1 MSFMQINEVK
11 KIITLHLE
19 GMPLRNI
26 GDEMGISKD
35 TVGSV
40 IEKWKNGSV
49 PFLQQSIPYENRIME
64 IAKFTTAN
72 QIDLDDFIKVQ
83 FDLGVLKEI
92 GVGKDQIFSVAQIL
106 AKLKTEEIE
115 SLISTIKG
123 ISERH
128 INITELGSI
137 IDDME
142 KTKNNLNENIAG
154 NNEKLQSQRKEI
166 ENNNSMIARQ
176 NLEINSKEN
185 VLKDIEQDIHTQKEK
200 LKISERLHKDLNDLG
215 VKAEELETFLQTA
228 ARLQCDSKKLRN
240 LWDIWDALPD
250 EIDRSMEIQEIHDTL
265 ATIKKTDWDIKSALK
280 LGNKLMPIS
289 MDRDDA
295 IQKASNLAMS
305 FSELE
310 KVIKR
315 KRMEI
320 KDMKGKIEGIKQEK
334 SELSKEKD
342 ELIKENEKIKA
353 YRDRNMKSNSEYITE
368 TIKTKMKIEE
378 NQTQIDGGMAI
389 AALLKSDKR
398 VNLDLSYFNSSSPLV
413 SNEDYKKAR
422 EKMLEFILY
431 ELRHEIAIVK
441 FTSRGMMKIVEGD
454 EYEKAIQVN
463 ADADW
468 VNFKLDRANKII
480 NDYGND
486 IKSLIKDAMDGKEN
500 LGDIS
505 KEFSSIIENAVKT
518 FVNEKLS
525 SSMDKPRNDLRADVF
540 PVKTEIDGEL
550 VNVMISFISM
560 SASLR
565 RNLEY
570 VKATVYGSERT
581 LSIPICEALRFLT
594 MELIDNTI
602 DSKMRTEFRNS
613 INYEKIDMETGNVN
627 GNKITLVHL
636 YDRDKKK

>member
-1 MSFMQINEVK
+1 
-11 KIITLHLE
+11 
-19 GMPLRNI
+19 MPLRNI

-40 IEKWKNGSV
+40 IEKWKNGNV

-250 EIDRSMEIQEIHDTL
+250 EIDRSMEVQEIHDTL
-265 ATIKKTDWDIKSALK
+265 ATIKKTGWDIKSALK

-295 IQKASNLAMS
+295 ILKASNLAMS

-310 KVIKR
+310 KVTKR

-320 KDMKGKIEGIKQEK
+320 KDMKGKIEEMKQEK

-353 YRDRNMKSNSEYITE
+353 YKERNMKSNSEYITE
-368 TIKTKMKIEE
+368 TIKTKMKIKE

-613 INYEKIDMETGNVN
+613 INYEKIDMETGNAT
-627 GNKITLVHL
+627 GNKITLVHFN
-636 YDRDKKK
+636 DRDKKK

>member
-1 MSFMQINEVK
+1 
-11 KIITLHLE
+11 
-19 GMPLRNI
+19 MPLRNI

-40 IEKWKNGSV
+40 IEKWKNGNV

-250 EIDRSMEIQEIHDTL
+250 EIDRSMEVQEIHDTL
-265 ATIKKTDWDIKSALK
+265 ATIKKTGWDIKSALK

-310 KVIKR
+310 KIIKR

-320 KDMKGKIEGIKQEK
+320 KDMKGKIEEMKQEK

-353 YRDRNMKSNSEYITE
+353 YKERNMKSNSEYITE
-368 TIKTKMKIEE
+368 TIKTKMKIKE

-613 INYEKIDMETGNVN
+613 INYEKIDMETGNAT
-627 GNKITLVHL
+627 GNKITLVHFN
-636 YDRDKKK
+636 DRDKKK

>member
-250 EIDRSMEIQEIHDTL
+250 EIDRSMEVQEIHDTL

-295 IQKASNLAMS
+295 IQKASNLAMN

-310 KVIKR
+310 KIIKR

-320 KDMKGKIEGIKQEK
+320 KDMKGKIEEMKQEK

-353 YRDRNMKSNSEYITE
+353 YKERNMKSNSEYITE
-368 TIKTKMKIEE
+368 TIKTKMKIKE

>member
-1 MSFMQINEVK
+1 
-11 KIITLHLE
+11 
-19 GMPLRNI
+19 MPLRNI

-228 ARLQCDSKKLRN
+228 ARLRCDSKKLRN

-250 EIDRSMEIQEIHDTL
+250 EIDRSMEVQEIHDTL
-265 ATIKKTDWDIKSALK
+265 ATIKKTGWDIKSALK

>member
-1 MSFMQINEVK
+1 MSFMEINESK

-40 IEKWKNGSV
+40 IEKWKNGNV
-49 PFLQQSIPYENRIME
+49 PFLQQSIPYENRIIE

-72 QIDLDDFIKVQ
+72 QIDIDDFTKVQ

-106 AKLKTEEIE
+106 AKLKTEEIA
-115 SLISTIKG
+115 SLLSTIKG

-128 INITELGSI
+128 INITDLGSI
-137 IDDME
+137 IDNME

-154 NNEKLQSQRKEI
+154 NNEKLQSQSKEI
-166 ENNNSMIARQ
+166 ENNKSIIAKQ
-176 NLEINSKEN
+176 NLEIDSKEN
-185 VLKDIEQDIHTQKEK
+185 VLKDIEQDIHTQKER
-200 LKISERLHKDLNDLG
+200 LKISERLHKNLNDLG

-240 LWDIWDALPD
+240 LWDIWEALPE
-250 EIDRSMEIQEIHDTL
+250 EIDRSMEVQEIHDTL
-265 ATIKKTDWDIKSALK
+265 ATIKKTGWDIKSALK

-295 IQKASNLAMS
+295 ILKASNLAMS

-310 KVIKR
+310 KVTKR

-320 KDMKGKIEGIKQEK
+320 KDMKGKIEEMKQEK

-353 YRDRNMKSNSEYITE
+353 YKERNMKSNSEYITE
-368 TIKTKMKIEE
+368 TIKTKMKIKE
-378 NQTQIDGGMAI
+378 NQTQIDSGMAI
-389 AALLKSDKR
+389 AALLRSDKR

-441 FTSRGMMKIVEGD
+441 FTSRGMIKIIDGD

-468 VNFKLDRANKII
+468 TNFKLDRANKII

-486 IKSLIKDAMDGKEN
+486 IKSLIKDALDGKEN

-540 PVKTEIDGEL
+540 PVKTEINGEL
-550 VNVMISFISM
+550 INVMISFSSM

-602 DSKMRTEFRNS
+602 DSNMRTEFRNS

-627 GNKITLVHL
+627 GNKITLVHFHN
-636 YDRDKKK
+636 RDKKR

>member
-1 MSFMQINEVK
+1 
-11 KIITLHLE
+11 
-19 GMPLRNI
+19 MPLRNI

-40 IEKWKNGSV
+40 IEKWKNGNV

-137 IDDME
+137 IDNME

-228 ARLQCDSKKLRN
+228 ARLRCDSKKLRN
-240 LWDIWDALPD
+240 LWDIWDALPE
-250 EIDRSMEIQEIHDTL
+250 EIDRSMEVQEIHDTL
-265 ATIKKTDWDIKSALK
+265 ATIKKTGWDIKSALK

-320 KDMKGKIEGIKQEK
+320 KDMKGKIEEMKQEK

-342 ELIKENEKIKA
+342 ELIKENEKIEA
-353 YRDRNMKSNSEYITE
+353 YKERNMKANSEYITE
-368 TIKTKMKIEE
+368 TIKTKMKIKE

-389 AALLKSDKR
+389 AALLRSDKR

-431 ELRHEIAIVK
+431 ELRHEIAIIK
-441 FTSRGMMKIVEGD
+441 FTSRGMMKIVDGD

-468 VNFKLDRANKII
+468 INYKLDIANKII

-486 IKSLIKDAMDGKEN
+486 IKSLIKDALDGKEN

-540 PVKTEIDGEL
+540 PVKTEINGEL
-550 VNVMISFISM
+550 INVMISFSSM

-565 RNLEY
+565 RDLEY

-602 DSKMRTEFRNS
+602 DSNMRTEFRNS
-613 INYEKIDMETGNVN
+613 INYEKIDVETGNATR
-627 GNKITLVHL
+627 NKITLVHFN
-636 YDRDKKK
+636 DRDKKR

>member
-1 MSFMQINEVK
+1 MQINEVK

>member
-1 MSFMQINEVK
+1 
-11 KIITLHLE
+11 
-19 GMPLRNI
+19 
-26 GDEMGISKD
+26 
-35 TVGSV
+35 
-40 IEKWKNGSV
+40 
-49 PFLQQSIPYENRIME
+49 
-64 IAKFTTAN
+64 
-72 QIDLDDFIKVQ
+72 
-83 FDLGVLKEI
+83 
-92 GVGKDQIFSVAQIL
+92 
-106 AKLKTEEIE
+106 
-115 SLISTIKG
+115 
-123 ISERH
+123 
-128 INITELGSI
+128 
-137 IDDME
+137 
-142 KTKNNLNENIAG
+142 
-154 NNEKLQSQRKEI
+154 
-166 ENNNSMIARQ
+166 
-176 NLEINSKEN
+176 
-185 VLKDIEQDIHTQKEK
+185 
-200 LKISERLHKDLNDLG
+200 
-215 VKAEELETFLQTA
+215 
-228 ARLQCDSKKLRN
+228 
-240 LWDIWDALPD
+240 
-250 EIDRSMEIQEIHDTL
+250 
-265 ATIKKTDWDIKSALK
+265 
-280 LGNKLMPIS
+280 
-289 MDRDDA
+289 
-295 IQKASNLAMS
+295 
-305 FSELE
+305 
-310 KVIKR
+310 
-315 KRMEI
+315 MEI
-320 KDMKGKIEGIKQEK
+320 KDMKGKIEEMKQEK

-353 YRDRNMKSNSEYITE
+353 YKERNMKSNSEYITE
-368 TIKTKMKIEE
+368 TIKTKMKIKE

-613 INYEKIDMETGNVN
+613 INYEKIDMETGNAT
-627 GNKITLVHL
+627 GNKITLVHFN
-636 YDRDKKK
+636 DRDKKK

>member
-1 MSFMQINEVK
+1 MEINESK

-40 IEKWKNGSV
+40 IEKWKNGNV
-49 PFLQQSIPYENRIME
+49 PFLQQSIPYENRIIE

-72 QIDLDDFIKVQ
+72 QIDIDDFTKVQ

-106 AKLKTEEIE
+106 AKLKTEEIA
-115 SLISTIKG
+115 SLLSTIKG

-128 INITELGSI
+128 INITDLGSI
-137 IDDME
+137 IDNME

-154 NNEKLQSQRKEI
+154 NNEKLQSQSKEI
-166 ENNNSMIARQ
+166 ENNKSIIAKQ
-176 NLEINSKEN
+176 NLEIDSKEN
-185 VLKDIEQDIHTQKEK
+185 VLKDIEQDIHTQKER
-200 LKISERLHKDLNDLG
+200 LKISERLHKNLNDLG

-240 LWDIWDALPD
+240 LWDIWEALPE
-250 EIDRSMEIQEIHDTL
+250 EIDRSMEVQEIHDTL
-265 ATIKKTDWDIKSALK
+265 ATIKKTGWDIKSALK

-295 IQKASNLAMS
+295 ILKASNLAMS

-310 KVIKR
+310 KVTKR

-320 KDMKGKIEGIKQEK
+320 KDMKGKIEEMKQEK

-353 YRDRNMKSNSEYITE
+353 YKERNMKSNSEYITE
-368 TIKTKMKIEE
+368 TIKTKMKIKE
-378 NQTQIDGGMAI
+378 NQTQIDSGMAI
-389 AALLKSDKR
+389 AALLRSDKR

-441 FTSRGMMKIVEGD
+441 FTSRGMIKIIDGD

-468 VNFKLDRANKII
+468 TNFKLDRANKII

-486 IKSLIKDAMDGKEN
+486 IKSLIKDALDGKEN

-540 PVKTEIDGEL
+540 PVKTEINGEL
-550 VNVMISFISM
+550 INVMISFSSM

-602 DSKMRTEFRNS
+602 DSNMRTEFRNS

-627 GNKITLVHL
+627 GNKITLVHFHN
-636 YDRDKKK
+636 RDKKR

>member
-1 MSFMQINEVK
+1 
-11 KIITLHLE
+11 
-19 GMPLRNI
+19 MPLRNI

-40 IEKWKNGSV
+40 IEKWKNGNV

-250 EIDRSMEIQEIHDTL
+250 EIDRSMEVQEIHDTL
-265 ATIKKTDWDIKSALK
+265 ATIKKTGWDIKSALK

-310 KVIKR
+310 KIIKR

-320 KDMKGKIEGIKQEK
+320 KDMKGKIEEMKQEK

-353 YRDRNMKSNSEYITE
+353 YKERNMKSNSEYITE
-368 TIKTKMKIEE
+368 TIKTKMKIKE
-378 NQTQIDGGMAI
+378 NQTQIDSGMAI

-441 FTSRGMMKIVEGD
+441 FTSRGMMKIIDGD

-468 VNFKLDRANKII
+468 TNFKLDRANKII

-613 INYEKIDMETGNVN
+613 INYEKIDMETGNAT
-627 GNKITLVHL
+627 GNKITLVHFN
-636 YDRDKKK
+636 DRDKKK

>member
-1 MSFMQINEVK
+1 
-11 KIITLHLE
+11 
-19 GMPLRNI
+19 MPLRNI

-40 IEKWKNGSV
+40 IEKWKNGNV

-240 LWDIWDALPD
+240 LWDIWDALPE
-250 EIDRSMEIQEIHDTL
+250 EIDRSMEVQEIHDTL
-265 ATIKKTDWDIKSALK
+265 ATIKKTGWDIKSALK

-295 IQKASNLAMS
+295 IQKASNLAMN

-310 KVIKR
+310 KIIKR

-320 KDMKGKIEGIKQEK
+320 KDMKGKIEEMKQEK

-353 YRDRNMKSNSEYITE
+353 YKERNMKSNSEYITE
-368 TIKTKMKIEE
+368 TIKTKMKIKE

>member
-1 MSFMQINEVK
+1 MSFMEINDAK

-40 IEKWKNGSV
+40 IEKWKNGNV
-49 PFLQQSIPYENRIME
+49 PFLQQSIPYENRIIE

-83 FDLGVLKEI
+83 FDLGVLMEI
-92 GVGKDQIFSVAQIL
+92 GVGKDQIFFIAKIL

-128 INITELGSI
+128 INISDLGSA

-142 KTKNNLNENIAG
+142 KTKNNLNENIAE

-176 NLEINSKEN
+176 NLEINSKEK

-228 ARLQCDSKKLRN
+228 ARLQCDSKNLRN
-240 LWDIWDALPD
+240 LSEIWDALPD
-250 EIDRSMEIQEIHDTL
+250 EIDRSMEVQEIHDTL
-265 ATIKKTDWDIKSALK
+265 ATIKKTGWDIKSALK

-320 KDMKGKIEGIKQEK
+320 KDMKGKIEEMKQEK

-342 ELIKENEKIKA
+342 ELIKENEKIEA
-353 YRDRNMKSNSEYITE
+353 YKERNMKANSEYITE
-368 TIKTKMKIEE
+368 TIKTKMKIKE

-431 ELRHEIAIVK
+431 ELRHEIAIIK
-441 FTSRGMMKIVEGD
+441 FTSRGMMKIVDGD

-468 VNFKLDRANKII
+468 INYKLDRANKII

>member
-1 MSFMQINEVK
+1 
-11 KIITLHLE
+11 
-19 GMPLRNI
+19 MPLRNI

-40 IEKWKNGSV
+40 IEKWKNGNV

-240 LWDIWDALPD
+240 LWDIWDALPE
-250 EIDRSMEIQEIHDTL
+250 EIDRSMEVQEIHDTL
-265 ATIKKTDWDIKSALK
+265 ATIKKTGWDIKSALK

-320 KDMKGKIEGIKQEK
+320 KDMKGKIEEMKQEK

-353 YRDRNMKSNSEYITE
+353 YKERNMKSNSEYITE

>member
-1 MSFMQINEVK
+1 
-11 KIITLHLE
+11 
-19 GMPLRNI
+19 MPLRNI

-40 IEKWKNGSV
+40 IEKWKNGNV

-137 IDDME
+137 IDNME

-240 LWDIWDALPD
+240 LWDIWDALPE
-250 EIDRSMEIQEIHDTL
+250 EIDRSMEVQEIHDTL
-265 ATIKKTDWDIKSALK
+265 ATIKKTGWDIKSALK

-320 KDMKGKIEGIKQEK
+320 KDMKGKIEEMKQEK

-353 YRDRNMKSNSEYITE
+353 YKERNMKSNSEYITE

>member
-1 MSFMQINEVK
+1 
-11 KIITLHLE
+11 
-19 GMPLRNI
+19 MPLRNI

-40 IEKWKNGSV
+40 IEKWKNGNV

-137 IDDME
+137 IDNME

-250 EIDRSMEIQEIHDTL
+250 EIDRSMEVQEIHDTL
-265 ATIKKTDWDIKSALK
+265 ATIKKTGWDIKSALK

-320 KDMKGKIEGIKQEK
+320 KDMKGKIEEMKQEK

-353 YRDRNMKSNSEYITE
+353 YKERNMKSNSEYITE
-368 TIKTKMKIEE
+368 TIKTKMKIKE

-389 AALLKSDKR
+389 AALLRSDKR

>member
-1 MSFMQINEVK
+1 MEINDAK

-40 IEKWKNGSV
+40 IEKWKNGNV
-49 PFLQQSIPYENRIME
+49 PFLQQSIPYENRIIE

-137 IDDME
+137 IDNME

-240 LWDIWDALPD
+240 LWDIWDALPE
-250 EIDRSMEIQEIHDTL
+250 EIDRSMEVQEIHDTL
-265 ATIKKTDWDIKSALK
+265 ATIKKTGWDIKSALK

-305 FSELE
+305 FSNVEEVIKQKKKGYKEIKE
-310 KVIKR
+310 KVDRLTFKVDGL
-315 KRMEI
+315 KKEI
-320 KDMKGKIEGIKQEK
+320 LR
-334 SELSKEKD
+334 LSMEKD
-342 ELIKENEKIKA
+342 EIIKQKEEELA
-353 YRDRNMKSNSEYITE
+353 EMERYRKRNTGYMVEARNVTSLMHDRQK
-368 TIKTKMKIEE
+368 
-378 NQTQIDGGMAI
+378 QIDGGMAI

-441 FTSRGMMKIVEGD
+441 FTSRGMNMK
-454 EYEKAIQVN
+454 KP
-463 ADADW
+463 
-468 VNFKLDRANKII
+468 FK
-480 NDYGND
+480 
-486 IKSLIKDAMDGKEN
+486 SMQMQ
-500 LGDIS
+500 
-505 KEFSSIIENAVKT
+505 IE
-518 FVNEKLS
+518 
-525 SSMDKPRNDLRADVF
+525 
-540 PVKTEIDGEL
+540 
-550 VNVMISFISM
+550 
-560 SASLR
+560 
-565 RNLEY
+565 
-570 VKATVYGSERT
+570 
-581 LSIPICEALRFLT
+581 
-594 MELIDNTI
+594 
-602 DSKMRTEFRNS
+602 
-613 INYEKIDMETGNVN
+613 
-627 GNKITLVHL
+627 
-636 YDRDKKK
+636 

>member
-1 MSFMQINEVK
+1 
-11 KIITLHLE
+11 
-19 GMPLRNI
+19 MPLRNI

-40 IEKWKNGSV
+40 IEKWKNGNV

-137 IDDME
+137 IDNME

-240 LWDIWDALPD
+240 LWDIWDALPE
-250 EIDRSMEIQEIHDTL
+250 EIDRSMEVQEIHDTL
-265 ATIKKTDWDIKSALK
+265 ATIKKTGWDIKSALK

-295 IQKASNLAMS
+295 IQKASNLAMN

-310 KVIKR
+310 KIIKR

-320 KDMKGKIEGIKQEK
+320 KDMKGKIEEMKQEK

-342 ELIKENEKIKA
+342 ELIKENEKIEA
-353 YRDRNMKSNSEYITE
+353 YKERNMKANSEYITE
-368 TIKTKMKIEE
+368 TIKTKMKIKE

-468 VNFKLDRANKII
+468 INYKLDRANKII

-486 IKSLIKDAMDGKEN
+486 IKSLIKDALDGKEN

-540 PVKTEIDGEL
+540 PVKTEINGEL
-550 VNVMISFISM
+550 INVMISFRSM

>member
-1 MSFMQINEVK
+1 
-11 KIITLHLE
+11 
-19 GMPLRNI
+19 MPLRNI

-40 IEKWKNGSV
+40 IEKWKNGNV

-240 LWDIWDALPD
+240 LWDIWDALPE
-250 EIDRSMEIQEIHDTL
+250 EIDRSMEVQEIHDTL
-265 ATIKKTDWDIKSALK
+265 ATIKKTGWDIKSALK

-295 IQKASNLAMS
+295 IQKASNLAMN

-310 KVIKR
+310 KIIKR

-320 KDMKGKIEGIKQEK
+320 KDMKGKIEEMKQEK

-353 YRDRNMKSNSEYITE
+353 YKERNMKSNSEYITE

>member
-1 MSFMQINEVK
+1 
-11 KIITLHLE
+11 
-19 GMPLRNI
+19 MPLRNI

-40 IEKWKNGSV
+40 IEKWKNGNV

-92 GVGKDQIFSVAQIL
+92 GVGKVQIFSVAQIL

-250 EIDRSMEIQEIHDTL
+250 EIDRSMEVQEIHDTL
-265 ATIKKTDWDIKSALK
+265 ATIKKTGWDIKSALK

-320 KDMKGKIEGIKQEK
+320 KDMKGKIEEMKQEK

-353 YRDRNMKSNSEYITE
+353 YKERNMKSNSEYITE

-389 AALLKSDKR
+389 AALLRSDKR